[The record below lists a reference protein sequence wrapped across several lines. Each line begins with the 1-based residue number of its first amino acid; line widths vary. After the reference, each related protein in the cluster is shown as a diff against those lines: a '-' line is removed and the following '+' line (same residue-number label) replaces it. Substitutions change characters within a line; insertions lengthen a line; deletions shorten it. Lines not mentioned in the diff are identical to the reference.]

1 VPLAGRGSSNGYNE
15 PPLAFTAAFSADAAK
30 LVQWKA
36 FHSRSRVTAAD
47 LTLSQVVDAI
57 AQFVWPPLDA
67 ARDGRAFASRWEP
80 RGLWARSE

>member
-1 VPLAGRGSSNGYNE
+1 
-15 PPLAFTAAFSADAAK
+15 
-30 LVQWKA
+30 VQWKA